1 MGRSV
6 RITRAS
12 AVRGTVA
19 SCALLATMTLMGCP
33 RDGHAGHPGADD
45 SRSAQGSA
53 AAPGAASAP
62 AAPAPATVSPSTPV
76 PQGPPAV
83 VPAVREYTQR
93 SGPGWR
99 PAPGARVVAAAGKP
113 ADEARRL
120 AGDLGLTYDAGPARP
135 GDVELIARAGQAG
148 GPESYELTVQ
158 DHKVTVTAP
167 EAAGLFYGTRT
178 VVQAVRSG
186 GGLPEG
192 VIKDAP
198 DRPQRGL
205 NLDTARK
212 HFTADWIAARLRE
225 LADLKLNQLGL
236 HFSDD
241 QGFRI
246 ESSSHPEVVSPQHL
260 TKAELRRIV
269 ALASDLHIT
278 VVPEIDSPGHLGA
291 VIAAR
296 PALQL
301 RDAGGTAARGAVDI
315 GNPESGRVVD
325 DLLREYAPLFP
336 GPWFHLGADEYR
348 ALMSRDPQASYPRLA
363 QLARQRF
370 GSQGRVQDLA
380 TAWLNDRAA
389 VVRGLGKTPKAWNDG
404 FFTGGVVTP
413 DKSIEVEYWTGKE
426 IGARRPQDY
435 LNEGRTVV
443 NLNDEYLYYVL
454 GEPNDFRYPTGER
467 IYGAWSPPVL
477 RGTGPVPANVA
488 SGADRV
494 PGGRLAVWCDRADA
508 QSPEQVAA
516 GIRLP
521 LAAVSQRLWDP
532 RPPRLSWADFAALA
546 GRVRR

>member
-19 SCALLATMTLMGCP
+19 SCALLATMSLMGCP

-53 AAPGAASAP
+53 AAPAASP
-62 AAPAPATVSPSTPV
+62 AASDPATVSPSTPV

-83 VPAVREYTQR
+83 VPAVREFTQR

-120 AGDLGLTYDAGPARP
+120 AADLGLTYDAGPARA

-158 DHKVTVTAP
+158 DRKVTVTAP

-178 VVQAVRSG
+178 VVQAVRGG

-212 HFTADWIAARLRE
+212 HFTADWIESRLRE

-260 TKAELRRIV
+260 TKAELRRITT
-269 ALASDLHIT
+269 LASDLHIT

-301 RDAGGTAARGAVDI
+301 RDASGTAARGAVDI
-315 GNPESGRVVD
+315 GNPESARVVD
-325 DLLREYAPLFP
+325 DLLREFAPLFP

-348 ALMSRDPQASYPRLA
+348 ALMSRDPQAAYPRLA
-363 QLARQRF
+363 QLARRRF
-370 GSQGRVQDLA
+370 GPQGRVQDLA

-404 FFTGGVVTP
+404 FFAGGVVSP

-426 IGARRPQDY
+426 TGARRPQDY
-435 LNEGRTVV
+435 LNEGRSVV

-488 SGADRV
+488 TGADRV

-508 QSPEQVAA
+508 QSPEQVAS

-546 GRVRR
+546 AKVRR